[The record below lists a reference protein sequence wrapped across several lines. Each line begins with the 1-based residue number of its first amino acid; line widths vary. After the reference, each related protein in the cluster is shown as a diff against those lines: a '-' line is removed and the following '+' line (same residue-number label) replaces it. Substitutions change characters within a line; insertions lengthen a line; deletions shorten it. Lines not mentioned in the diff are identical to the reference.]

1 VKTKRK
7 RDRYFQ
13 EIAYFFLHE
22 RGAPFFLSSK
32 DLDLIS
38 TWEKMGIPLKVVLE
52 GVKRT
57 FENQRIR
64 PRLRGKIHS
73 LAFCKLQVIK
83 AFEQYKER
91 KIGIH
96 TRKYDRDEKRRK
108 IKEEV
113 QKFLSDI
120 PLTLSY
126 LEDIYARALKILSRK
141 ELKEEEL
148 EQIEEEIEELLF
160 RHSPEKDKELARKEI
175 LEKYSARGGEEF
187 HSIVKLK
194 LVKYLREKYR
204 IPYISLFYY

>member
-1 VKTKRK
+1 METKRK

-13 EIAYFFLHE
+13 EIAYFFLQE

-38 TWEKMGIPLKVVLE
+38 TWEEMGIPLKVVLE
-52 GVKRT
+52 GVERT
-57 FENQRIR
+57 FDNQWIR
-64 PRLRGKIHS
+64 PRREGKIHS
-73 LAFCKLQVIK
+73 LAFCKLQVVK
-83 AFEQYKER
+83 AFEQHKER

-96 TRKYDRDEKRRK
+96 AKKYDRDEKRRR

-126 LEDIYARALKILSRK
+126 LEDIYARALKMLSRK
-141 ELKEEEL
+141 KVKEEEL
-148 EQIEEEIEELLF
+148 EQIEEEVEELLF
-160 RHSPEKDKELARKEI
+160 KHSPEREKELARKEI
-175 LEKYSARGGEEF
+175 LEKYSAKGGEEF

-194 LVKYLREKYR
+194 LVKFLREKYK